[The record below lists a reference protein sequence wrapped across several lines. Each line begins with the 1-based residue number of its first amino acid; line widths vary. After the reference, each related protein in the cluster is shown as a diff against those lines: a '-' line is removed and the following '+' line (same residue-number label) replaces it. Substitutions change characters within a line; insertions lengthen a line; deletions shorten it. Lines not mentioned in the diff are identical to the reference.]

1 MIKSTD
7 IGEKIRALRIA
18 KNFSREYFA
27 ELIGISVSHLEKI
40 ETGDRRPGIGTF
52 LKILDV
58 LDADI
63 VMYDEHDTI
72 GQCASKMK
80 EIVLQSTEEQAVFM
94 LKMTESIAENMH
106 ILMESRE

>member
-1 MIKSTD
+1 MIFKEYLLMLFAGYKEIIMIKSTD

-52 LKILDV
+52 
-58 LDADI
+58 
-63 VMYDEHDTI
+63 
-72 GQCASKMK
+72 
-80 EIVLQSTEEQAVFM
+80 
-94 LKMTESIAENMH
+94 
-106 ILMESRE
+106 